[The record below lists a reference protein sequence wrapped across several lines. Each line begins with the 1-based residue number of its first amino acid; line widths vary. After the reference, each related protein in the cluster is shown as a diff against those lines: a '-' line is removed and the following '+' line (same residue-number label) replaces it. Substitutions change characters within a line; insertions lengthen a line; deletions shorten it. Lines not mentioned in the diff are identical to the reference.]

1 MKAKYAILCLA
12 LGLFLSV
19 VGSLFKIM
27 LWTGADILIISGMV
41 LTITGVILFVYKLMS
56 KPKIKDF
63 LNK

>member
-56 KPKIKDF
+56 QPKIKDF